1 MQKLFIDC
9 YEMDKRC
16 YDEYGLSEDI
26 LMENAASAMADYI
39 EKNFTKDSSILIV
52 SGPGNNGADGIT
64 LARILNRAF
73 KIYLYL
79 PLGAKS
85 QMAKLQL
92 ERAKKVGVEIVDE
105 IKEADIIVDAIFGA
119 GLNKPLSS
127 DIAITVSK
135 LNSLDGFKLACDIPT
150 GIDSRGRV
158 GSVAFRA
165 DVTVTMGALKEALYL
180 DEAKDY
186 VGEIIC
192 ANLGVQRELYE
203 LNSNSYLLES
213 SDFKAPFRVKK
224 SSHKGNFGHCAIFCG
239 EKEGAGIISA
249 MAATR
254 FGAGLTTLVVHEK
267 VTPPP
272 HIMSSTT
279 IPKNTTAIAIGMGL
293 GEFFEDEFLMEVVKS
308 NVPIILDADALSK
321 DTLLAILKQKNREIV
336 ITPHPKEFSKLLL
349 QIEDINISVE
359 EIQKNRFDIAKEFGK
374 SYPNV
379 VLVLKGANPI
389 IVKGEKLYIN
399 PLGSNLLAKGGSGDI
414 LSGLIASLLAQGY
427 SAIDSA
433 INGSLALALA
443 SNRFKGNNYS
453 ITPLDIIEELRFL

>member
-1 MQKLFIDC
+1 MQKLFLDC

-26 LMENAASAMADYI
+26 LMENAASSIARYI
-39 EKNFTKDSSILIV
+39 EENFPKQSSILIV
-52 SGPGNNGADGIT
+52 AGSGNNGADGIT
-64 LARILNRAF
+64 LSRLLNGAY
-73 KIYLYL
+73 KVYLYL
-79 PLGAKS
+79 PVGAKS
-85 QMAKLQL
+85 NMAKIQL
-92 ERAKKVGVEIVDE
+92 KRAKSVGVQIVDD
-105 IKEADIIVDAIFGA
+105 IKNADVIVDSIFGA

-127 DIAITVSK
+127 DIAIIVSQ
-135 LNSLDGFKLACDIPT
+135 LNPLSGFKIACDIPT
-150 GIDSRGRV
+150 GIDKRGRI

-192 ANLGVQRELYE
+192 ANLGVEREVYE
-203 LNSNSYLLES
+203 FPSNSYLLES
-213 SDFKAPFRVKK
+213 SDFRAPFREQK
-224 SSHKGNFGHCAIFCG
+224 SSHKGSFGHCAIFCG

-267 VTPPP
+267 VTHPP
-272 HIMSSTT
+272 HIMHSTT
-279 IPKNTTAIAIGMGL
+279 IPQNTTAIAIGMGL
-293 GEFFEDEFLMEVVKS
+293 GNFFENEFLLEVVKS
-308 NVPIILDADALSK
+308 NVPIILDADALFK
-321 DTLLAILKQKNREIV
+321 DTLLAILKQKNREVV
-336 ITPHPKEFSKLLL
+336 ITPHPKEFAKLLSK
-349 QIEDINISVE
+349 IEELNLSVE

-374 SYPNV
+374 NYPNV

-389 IVKGEKLYIN
+389 IIKGEKLYVN
-399 PLGSNLLAKGGSGDI
+399 PLGTNLLAKGGSGDI

-433 INGSLALALA
+433 IHASLALALA
-443 SNRFKGNNYS
+443 SNRFKGNNYA
-453 ITPLDIIEELRFL
+453 ITPLDIIEELRYL